1 MQPAKPITHSDF
13 IFIHINKTGGTSIE
27 KALGL
32 EKDHLTAS
40 EKKNRYWKA
49 EMEKNLFVCICQKPL
64 GQSSFALPSSC
75 KDEYN

>member
-40 EKKNRYWKA
+40 EKK
-49 EMEKNLFVCICQKPL
+49 PL
-64 GQSSFALPSSC
+64 LESRNGKKSIRLHLSETLGT
-75 KDEYN
+75 K

>member
-1 MQPAKPITHSDF
+1 MQTPKLNGPNGY

-40 EKKNRYWKA
+40 EKK
-49 EMEKNLFVCICQKPL
+49 PL
-64 GQSSFALPSSC
+64 LESRNGKKSIRLHLSETLGT
-75 KDEYN
+75 K

>member
-32 EKDHLTAS
+32 EKDHLTAA
-40 EKKNRYWKA
+40 EKKAAIGK
-49 EMEKNLFVCICQKPL
+49 QKWRSIPPTL
-64 GQSSFALPSSC
+64 KSGKIAL
-75 KDEYN
+75 NTQNG